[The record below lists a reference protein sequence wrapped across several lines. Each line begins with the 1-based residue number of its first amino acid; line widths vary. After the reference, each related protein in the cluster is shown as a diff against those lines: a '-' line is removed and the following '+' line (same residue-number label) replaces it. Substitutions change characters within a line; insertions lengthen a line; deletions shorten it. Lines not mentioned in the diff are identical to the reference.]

1 MKAVNWFDTWVA
13 PFISL
18 LAMVDPAGAIPVF
31 LAMTEDD
38 TPSHRR
44 LLARNAAIACG
55 LLLAAFAL
63 GGKLIFQLFSITMP
77 AFRVAGGFI
86 LGMVA
91 VDMLKAHRETRE
103 TQVEIAEGV
112 QKLEIAIT
120 PLAMPM
126 LAGPASIATVMI
138 LMGRAPGWSAGL
150 PVLVAIALV
159 SVVTYVVLRLSEPLL
174 RILGRT
180 GINLMS
186 RLMGVF
192 LLSIAVQFVFDS
204 LREVGLLPS

>member
-1 MKAVNWFDTWVA
+1 M
-13 PFISL
+13 SL
-18 LAMVDPAGAIPVF
+18 LAMVDPAGAVPVF
-31 LAMTEDD
+31 LAMTEED
-38 TPSHRR
+38 TPQHRR
-44 LLARNAAIACG
+44 LMARNAAIACG

-63 GGKLIFQLFSITMP
+63 AGRAIFQLFAITMP
-77 AFRVAGGFI
+77 AFRAAGGII

-103 TQVEIAEGV
+103 TQVEIAEGTE
-112 QKLEIAIT
+112 KLEIALT

-138 LMGRAPGWSAGL
+138 YMGRADGWPEAA

-159 SVVTYVVLRLSEPLL
+159 SVVTYVVLRLSEAVLKL
-174 RILGRT
+174 FGRT

-192 LLSIAVQFVFDS
+192 LLSIAVQFIFDS
-204 LREVGLLPS
+204 LREMELIH